1 MYQLQYSKD
10 FQQNQWN
17 QPSVP
22 AYQSYGNYQNI
33 PNTQIQPAAATAVPS
48 EFDMSCD
55 YALTHV
61 NDDVPFESYLNPQ
74 PNGIYYFPARKE
86 LIFNPETN
94 AVEER
99 MVNFSY

>member
-1 MYQLQYSKD
+1 MFQPQYSKD

-17 QPSVP
+17 QPSAP
-22 AYQSYGNYQNI
+22 AYQSYRNYQNI
-33 PNTQIQPAAATAVPS
+33 SNTQIQPATAAAVPS
-48 EFDMSCD
+48 KFDMSCD
-55 YALTHV
+55 YALIHV
-61 NDDVPFESYLNPQ
+61 NDDVPFEVYLNQ
-74 PNGIYYFPARKE
+74 PPNVVYYFPARKE